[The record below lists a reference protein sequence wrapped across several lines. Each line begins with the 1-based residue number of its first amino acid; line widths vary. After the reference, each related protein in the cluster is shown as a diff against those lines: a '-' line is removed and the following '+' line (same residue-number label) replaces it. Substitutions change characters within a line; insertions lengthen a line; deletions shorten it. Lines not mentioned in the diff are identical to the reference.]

1 MIVTVVTRCA
11 AGPDRQ
17 TAGLGPDHRGL
28 IRARVF
34 GMDVSRFPAE
44 TLAEEALLGLLLPFW
59 QLVIGAF
66 VLAVVLASVGRLV
79 RRGPSRMTTAL
90 LVTALAI
97 AGFTV
102 VGVLLES

>member
-1 MIVTVVTRCA
+1 M
-11 AGPDRQ
+11 D
-17 TAGLGPDHRGL
+17 
-28 IRARVF
+28 
-34 GMDVSRFPAE
+34 DVSRSPVA

-66 VLAVVLASVGRLV
+66 VLVVVLASVRRLA

-90 LVTALAI
+90 LITAAAI

-102 VGVLLES
+102 VGVLLDS

>member
-1 MIVTVVTRCA
+1 
-11 AGPDRQ
+11 
-17 TAGLGPDHRGL
+17 
-28 IRARVF
+28 
-34 GMDVSRFPAE
+34 MDVSRFAAE

-66 VLAVVLASVGRLV
+66 VLAAVVASVGRLV

-90 LVTALAI
+90 LVTGLAI

-102 VGVLLES
+102 IGVLLES

>member
-1 MIVTVVTRCA
+1 M
-11 AGPDRQ
+11 D
-17 TAGLGPDHRGL
+17 
-28 IRARVF
+28 
-34 GMDVSRFPAE
+34 DVSRLPAT

-66 VLAVVLASVGRLV
+66 VLVVVLASVRRLA

-90 LVTALAI
+90 LVTAVAI

-102 VGVLLES
+102 LGVLLES

>member
-1 MIVTVVTRCA
+1 M
-11 AGPDRQ
+11 D
-17 TAGLGPDHRGL
+17 
-28 IRARVF
+28 
-34 GMDVSRFPAE
+34 DVSGRPIAP
-44 TLAEEALLGLLLPFW
+44 LAEEALLGLLLPFW

-66 VLAVVLASVGRLV
+66 VLFVVLVSLGRLA

-90 LVTALAI
+90 LITAAAI

>member
-1 MIVTVVTRCA
+1 
-11 AGPDRQ
+11 
-17 TAGLGPDHRGL
+17 
-28 IRARVF
+28 
-34 GMDVSRFPAE
+34 MDDAPRFPA

-66 VLAVVLASVGRLV
+66 VLVVVLASVRRLA

-90 LVTALAI
+90 VVTAVAI

>member
-1 MIVTVVTRCA
+1 
-11 AGPDRQ
+11 
-17 TAGLGPDHRGL
+17 
-28 IRARVF
+28 VF
-34 GMDVSRFPAE
+34 GMDDVSRFPAT

-90 LVTALAI
+90 LVTAAAI

-102 VGVLLES
+102 VGVLLEG

>member
-1 MIVTVVTRCA
+1 M
-11 AGPDRQ
+11 D
-17 TAGLGPDHRGL
+17 
-28 IRARVF
+28 
-34 GMDVSRFPAE
+34 DVSRLPAT

-66 VLAVVLASVGRLV
+66 VLAVVLLSVGRLV

-90 LVTALAI
+90 LVTAAAI